1 MVLLRFIH
9 DFADILGSR
18 FVKERFTNLSVK
30 ACRSLRYLDTLQSLL
45 ECERHST
52 TDDESIDFGDE
63 IVDQLDLIRDF
74 STSKDGQEG
83 TFGVL
88 EGFGKVI
95 EFFLHEESGGT
106 LREVNTDHRRMST
119 VRSPEGVVYQLA
131 RRWERGY

>member
-1 MVLLRFIH
+1 M
-9 DFADILGSR
+9 
-18 FVKERFTNLSVK
+18 
-30 ACRSLRYLDTLQSLL
+30 RYLDTLQGLL
-45 ECERHST
+45 ECECHST

-74 STSKDGQEG
+74 GTSKDGQEG

-119 VRSPEGVVYQLA
+119 VRSSEGVVYQLA
-131 RRWERGY
+131 RTGEGGY